1 MMPSEP
7 IKGPQSGPLEQIQHY
22 WNIILK
28 WKWTVFLF
36 FFIVVFAAT
45 LYSFLIPPVFTASGS
60 VWIED
65 DAKILPFDDVQS
77 FGGGTNLPSQAR
89 LLQSRTL
96 AANTIDKLKLYG
108 NQDFAGKLIKG
119 EKAPDPTDPIFRE
132 LLIKGFLRSL
142 DVSPVAG
149 TRLVDVKYSNRNPKL
164 AADVLN
170 ALFEEYIDMIVRK
183 RYSAS
188 EQVSEFLNTQIAD
201 LRTQIEEKE
210 KELNQY
216 GSDKDILPLTASEAP
231 TVSRISE
238 INSALTAATLD
249 KINKLNYY
257 NQLKSAPLGEIPNA
271 PEGSLI
277 QRLREQYVS
286 LRRQYSTRQVTVR
299 PEYPEMQKLK
309 SELDSATEALQNE
322 TQNLIRNA
330 YGDYLG
336 ALRQEQSLQNLL
348 NDQKDKAYKANSNSV
363 LYNSLRIELQNK
375 KSLLESLSKRK
386 SETDVSSRLQGLEA
400 LNVWIVDKADYPLRP
415 AYPNKKKNV
424 LMGFLLGLAGGI
436 GLALGLEFLNNT
448 VKTSKD
454 LSSAIGLPTLGSVPA
469 FEADA
474 KRKGPIAEI
483 AAILSMIK
491 GKERRNE
498 DPRRAKKKRG
508 HASLGREWL
517 GDDEPSLDRR
527 ASKIELIPVRESQ
540 SIQAESYRSIR
551 TTLLVSSPPGR
562 IKTILFTSPLAKEGK
577 SSTVT
582 NLGATLAEAGKRTVI
597 VDADLRKPRLD
608 RIFGAASSGG
618 PGLSRFLSSD
628 IDASEIVRAT
638 DIPNLHLITSGPLP
652 TNPIELVTSDRMDI
666 LVAYLKRN
674 FDFVLFDTPPVLA
687 VSDALAMGPLADA
700 IILVVRGGQTPIPA
714 IKQAKQKLDAHKLKC
729 LGIILNS
736 VSLVEQEGY
745 YAKQYYNYSKSK

>member
-1 MMPSEP
+1 MPSEP